1 MPKIK
6 IFVYNNENMN
16 SITTIKKSEP
26 ILIPIPEKKKN
37 ISEQYSLTQQIFDP
51 FSSSPPNMF
60 ISKLKQRMST
70 YDLFMN
76 EANRKSE

>member
-1 MPKIK
+1 
-6 IFVYNNENMN
+6 MN
-16 SITTIKKSEP
+16 SIVQQIKKSEP
-26 ILIPIPEKKKN
+26 ILIPTVEKKQF

-70 YDLFMN
+70 YDLFIN